1 MVDKGKKK
9 EEKGRKKGAEGGRK
23 EERKEIYLDYYIFL
37 GQHSVTN
44 SKVCPFFTMSLNVDI
59 FNTS

>member
-9 EEKGRKKGAEGGRK
+9 EEKGRKKGAEGGSK

-44 SKVCPFFTMSLNVDI
+44 SKVCPFFTMSLNVDV